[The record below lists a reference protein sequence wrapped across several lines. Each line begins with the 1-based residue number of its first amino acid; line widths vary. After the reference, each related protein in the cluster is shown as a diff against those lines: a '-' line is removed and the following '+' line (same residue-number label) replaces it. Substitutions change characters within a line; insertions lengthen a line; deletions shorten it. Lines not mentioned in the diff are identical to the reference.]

1 MSRPI
6 LSLLLLVSLATQV
19 QAREALDF
27 ETMTSGAYPT
37 ALPPL
42 PPGEGRGEGTHPAPP
57 PPLVREVSFKCALK

>member
-1 MSRPI
+1 MSTPI
-6 LSLLLLVSLATQV
+6 LSLLLLISLATQV

-42 PPGEGRGEGTHPAPP
+42 PPGEGRGEGTHLRHPHHLSAKF
-57 PPLVREVSFKCALK
+57 S

>member
-6 LSLLLLVSLATQV
+6 LSLLLLVSLATPA
-19 QAREALDF
+19 QARDALDSK
-27 ETMTSGAYPT
+27 TMTSGPYPT

-57 PPLVREVSFKCALK
+57 PPPVRETSFKSALT